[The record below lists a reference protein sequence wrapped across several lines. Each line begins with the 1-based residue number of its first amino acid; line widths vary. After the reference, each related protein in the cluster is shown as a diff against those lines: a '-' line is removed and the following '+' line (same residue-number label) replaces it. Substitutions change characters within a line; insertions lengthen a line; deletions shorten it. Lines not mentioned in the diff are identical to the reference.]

1 MALLDAAADRAAG
14 IQYEGETPPQPSH
27 EDGIAMRAWAL
38 LANASG
44 GLDWAGLPVVCEW
57 LGVQDVDGLLW
68 RLSVIKDARRKHQ
81 AQQPRADDPDPYSA
95 TTPTGATTWH

>member
-14 IQYEGETPPQPSH
+14 IQYEGEHPPQPSH

-38 LANASG
+38 LANPAG
-44 GLDWAGLPVVCEW
+44 GLEWAGLPLVCEW

-68 RLSVIKDARRKHQ
+68 RLGVIKDARRKHQ
-81 AQQPRADDPDPYSA
+81 ATHPHAMPDDTD
-95 TTPTGATTWH
+95 PTGSPTTWH